1 MPKPVSF
8 AGTAVTSDGL
18 KMYVL
23 GGATADDGLGSDQV
37 QVYEV
42 GKGWS
47 TLTSVS
53 LPSPTSQMCAV
64 THKDRWVV
72 GVSGDVAG
80 CLDLEYQTWTEFRDW
95 EPSEGGPRPVP
106 KVSGAGCTTYGIDGV
121 TYMLVAGGT
130 EAQSGSSTK
139 AFLIWLDALA
149 YGVSFPLPDL

>member
-1 MPKPVSF
+1 M
-8 AGTAVTSDGL
+8 TSDGL

-47 TLTSVS
+47 TLASVS

-80 CLDLEYQTWTEFRDW
+80 CLDLEYQTWTEFRQW

-106 KVSGAGCTTYGIDGV
+106 KVVIHHKLLRPNSSRV
-121 TYMLVAGGT
+121 ENVAV
-130 EAQSGSSTK
+130 
-139 AFLIWLDALA
+139 I
-149 YGVSFPLPDL
+149 